1 MEFRLVL
8 DSPPDGHVFE
18 VSVEPEAMSYSFPA
32 TGKVVLTFRGP
43 DAMTAELTHLPDAL
57 IIWRPADTEV
67 WATTPDGVCEQIGG
81 RRDNPFPGL
90 DTGGA
95 PMPLPMRT
103 IIETLFYG
111 AGPR

>member
-1 MEFRLVL
+1 MEFRLVV
-8 DSPPDGHVFE
+8 DSRPDGHPFE

-32 TGKVVLTFRGP
+32 TGKVVLTLRGP

-81 RRDNPFPGL
+81 HRGNPFPGH

-95 PMPLPMRT
+95 PTRLPMRT
-103 IIETLFYG
+103 IIETLFHG
-111 AGPR
+111 RDPR